1 MAMTSNFARTLARL
15 CGIIV
20 MLSFFGLHSA
30 HALETK
36 LADPPPSFDEP
47 RKIILQL
54 TSDDPKKMNDILYNA
69 VNLQKFYG
77 MDNVRI
83 AIIAFGRGMPA
94 LYKETSPVQERIE
107 SLMQYD
113 VQFIGCGNTMDATQ
127 HTTADLIDGVDYV
140 QAGIAEIVE
149 RTLQGW
155 IYIRP

>member
-1 MAMTSNFARTLARL
+1 MMTNFIRL
-15 CGIIV
+15 CLIALVSG
-20 MLSFFGLHSA
+20 LFFLPA
-30 HALETK
+30 VHAKETV

-54 TSDDPKKMNDILYNA
+54 TTNDPKQMNNILYNA

-83 AIIAFGRGMPA
+83 AIVAFGDGMSA
-94 LYKETSPVQERIE
+94 LYDGTSPVQERIE
-107 SLMQYD
+107 SLLQYD
-113 VQFIGCGNTMDATQ
+113 VEFLGCGNTMDATQ
-127 HTTADLIDGVDYV
+127 RSPEDLIEGVEYV